1 MRHALFALP
10 LLVGALASGCAAS
23 SSSGKFS
30 GEEKQVAD
38 VVEKLQSAG
47 AKADAK
53 TVCDEVF
60 AKSLRDQVQASGSNC
75 EQEIDKALKDAD
87 DFDLEVQDVTIN
99 GDQATARVKG
109 RVGDADRVQEFQFE
123 REGSDWRATSIG

>member
-1 MRHALFALP
+1 MCVCVLDDIRY
-10 LLVGALASGCAAS
+10 GAGLQADTCGTLCLAT
-23 SSSGKFS
+23 
-30 GEEKQVAD
+30 
-38 VVEKLQSAG
+38 EKLQSAG

-87 DFDLEVQDVTIN
+87 DFDLEVQAVTIN